1 MPVYVATKKVLYPVM
16 VTQFNFSNLD
26 SWPSRD
32 PGPLL
37 PLSWALSNR
46 RASGSQRN
54 CQHLQEAGFSIGAGE
69 GGSAV

>member
-16 VTQFNFSNLD
+16 VAQFNFSNLD

-37 PLSWALSNR
+37 
-46 RASGSQRN
+46 QRN
-54 CQHLQEAGFSIGAGE
+54 NATVM
-69 GGSAV
+69 GSE